1 MTRVLTIGAGLFG
14 VLLTLTACE
23 ASPKKRSVIL
33 TTDVGCEVD
42 DQWAMV
48 ALLRSRELETLG
60 IVTTHAPNLEAPA
73 AEFSAGVA
81 RDVISRLELDKS
93 PPVFAGSSDPLE
105 SNDRPR
111 RNVGVDFIV
120 ESARGFD
127 ADNRLV
133 VVTLGAT
140 TDVASAL
147 LVDGGLAD
155 RIEVVTMGFMGWP
168 GGEDP
173 WNIKNDAH
181 AYRAILA
188 SGVPI
193 TVGSAEVCQLHLTVE
208 RDDLRAQTRGLGV
221 LGEFLRDSSLRWID
235 EHIETCRKYTGR
247 EAWVLWD
254 LVTVGHLLGM
264 TTVEHYPRPDLDD
277 DLRFVFPP
285 EDAPKR
291 PPIGWMTALDAKA
304 FWKDFRQKNIL
315 RD

>member
-1 MTRVLTIGAGLFG
+1 MATRFSIAGETPSRERGEVETMTRVLTIGAGLFG

-127 ADNRLV
+127 ADNRLGV
-133 VVTLGAT
+133 GTLGAT

-147 LVDGGLAD
+147 LGDGGRAE

-193 TVGSAEVCQLHLTVE
+193 TVGSAEVCQLHLTGE
-208 RDDLRAQTRGLGV
+208 RDDLQLAPFRQRRAVLSSQVARRGHPENGADGAGDLHARDGV
-221 LGEFLRDSSLRWID
+221 LEGDRQDARRVHRPRRGPQQVLRDAR
-235 EHIETCRKYTGR
+235 R
-247 EAWVLWD
+247 
-254 LVTVGHLLGM
+254 
-264 TTVEHYPRPDLDD
+264 
-277 DLRFVFPP
+277 
-285 EDAPKR
+285 AP
-291 PPIGWMTALDAKA
+291 G
-304 FWKDFRQKNIL
+304 
-315 RD
+315 